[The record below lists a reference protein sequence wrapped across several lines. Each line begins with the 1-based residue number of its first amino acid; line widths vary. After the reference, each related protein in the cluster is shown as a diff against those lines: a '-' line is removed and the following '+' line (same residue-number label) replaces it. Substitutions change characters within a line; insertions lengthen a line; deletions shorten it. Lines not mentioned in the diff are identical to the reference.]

1 MLKRTKIVCTLGPA
15 VDSLETLSEML
26 NSGMNV
32 ARLNFS
38 HGSHEE
44 HEKRINLVREAAQ
57 KTGTRIAILLDTK
70 GPEIRTKTLKE
81 GKEIALEKGQSF
93 FFTTEDIVG
102 DNNGV
107 AVTYADFAKDLAVDK
122 IILVDDGA
130 LRFVV
135 TKIEGTKIHTTL
147 LNNGM
152 LGEKKGVNL
161 PDVKINLPALADS
174 DIADLKFGCKMGVDF
189 VAASFI
195 RKKEDVME
203 VRKVLDENGGE
214 NIKIMSK
221 IENQE
226 GLDNFPEILLVS
238 DSIMVARGDLGV
250 EIPIAKVPFAQKN
263 MIAMCNDLG
272 KPVVTATQMLES
284 MIKNPNPTRAE
295 VTDVANAIL
304 DGTDA
309 VMLSGETAKGAYPAQ
324 AVATMAQIAEEVDPY
339 IEPMPIGFEEEL
351 DITESIARGTV
362 EVATSCGAKAIAIGT
377 HTGRSAL
384 AIRKYFPK
392 APILAI
398 VDNEQVARQLK
409 LVKGVVSVVNNKLED
424 HEEMANA
431 SIAMCKERFNLQKG
445 DRIVVSYGQKVFTA
459 GTTNSLR
466 VLEIQ

>member
-15 VDSLETLSEML
+15 VDNIDTLVEML

-44 HEKRINLVREAAQ
+44 HEGRIKLVREAAQ
-57 KTGTRIAILLDTK
+57 KTGKRIAILLDTK
-70 GPEIRTKTLKE
+70 GPEIRTKTLKD
-81 GKEIALEKGQSF
+81 GKEIALEKGQDF

-102 DNNGV
+102 DSNGV
-107 AVTYADFAKDLAVDK
+107 AVTYEDFAKDLAVGK
-122 IILVDDGA
+122 TVLVDDGA
-130 LRFVV
+130 LRFEV
-135 TKIEGTKIHTTL
+135 TKIEGNVVYTTL

-161 PDVKINLPALADS
+161 PDVNINLPALADT
-174 DIADLKFGCKMGVDF
+174 DIADLKFGCEMGVDF

-195 RKKEDVME
+195 RKKEDVMA
-203 VRKVLDENGGE
+203 VRKVLDENGGQ

-226 GLDNFPEILLVS
+226 GLDNFPEIVIAS

-284 MIKNPNPTRAE
+284 MIKNPIPTRAE

-309 VMLSGETAKGAYPAQ
+309 IMLSGETAKGAYPAQ
-324 AVATMAQIAEEVDPY
+324 AVATMTQIAEEIDPY
-339 IEPMPIGFEEEL
+339 IEPLPIEFEGNL
-351 DITESIARGTV
+351 DVTESVARGTA

-384 AIRKYFPK
+384 SVRKYFPT
-392 APILAI
+392 APILAV
-398 VDNEQVARQLK
+398 VDNEQVARQLV
-409 LVKGVVSVVNNKLED
+409 LVKGVHSVVNANLTEHED
-424 HEEMANA
+424 MAA
-431 SIAMCKERFNLQKG
+431 FATATCKEMFGLQKG
-445 DRIVVSYGQKVFTA
+445 DLVVTSYGQKIFTT

-466 VLEIQ
+466 VLEVQ